1 MRSAVSRCSTSAASP
16 SSTAAYPA
24 RSWTPCAIFV
34 PQAREHELQKWR
46 LDAVFVALAR
56 GEAASRNAEL
66 DPPYSH
72 LVEHLVHQ
80 LRLDRDPIVWR
91 NEGVVPLDR
100 TEDGRPS
107 GRSVEALEAQPI
119 RKQIRNRSFQRV
131 ESGERGLDQRCGEV
145 ARPGR
150 KDNDLD
156 LLLLAQS
163 MCNPRAQDGAL
174 PDPAGPVQDGDAC
187 SHEVGGDDLAIDFA
201 SEEEERIEIRVFER
215 GETLV
220 RRGRSC
226 DGRFHAGTSAGTRP
240 T

>member
-100 TEDGRPS
+100 TEDGRLS

-131 ESGERGLDQRCGEV
+131 ESGERVLAHSDQDIHAESGPLHHVRKLCSESSATGVIEEALLELIEDQVEIAARTSCGLCESV
-145 ARPGR
+145 
-150 KDNDLD
+150 
-156 LLLLAQS
+156 
-163 MCNPRAQDGAL
+163 
-174 PDPAGPVQDGDAC
+174 
-187 SHEVGGDDLAIDFA
+187 HW
-201 SEEEERIEIRVFER
+201 
-215 GETLV
+215 
-220 RRGRSC
+220 
-226 DGRFHAGTSAGTRP
+226 
-240 T
+240 